1 MQIREVAELLKLVAA
16 IDNRKVTPELVEAW
30 HSVIGFMPFDVAKE
44 ALAMARKD
52 DRVNWLEPKHLV
64 SWARDAA
71 FKLDREENAPLP
83 ESVVGAKTFSPQP
96 TCREHGKK
104 IMECMPCMRQLK
116 PMAED
121 NQAKILGWAKRN
133 LFA

>member
-83 ESVVGAKTFSPQP
+83 ESVVGAKTFTPQP
-96 TCREHGKK
+96 ICREHGQK
-104 IMECMPCMRQLK
+104 IMSCIPCQRMLK
-116 PMAED
+116 SMADEP
-121 NQAKILGWAKRN
+121 QAKILAYAKQN

>member
-1 MQIREVAELLKLVAA
+1 MQITETKELLKLVAA
-16 IDNRKVTPELVEAW
+16 IDNRKVTPEQIEAW
-30 HSVIGFMPFDVAKE
+30 HSIIGFMPFDVAKE

-71 FKLDREENAPLP
+71 FKLDREQNAPLP
-83 ESVVGAKTFSPQP
+83 ESVIGASTFSPQP
-96 TCREHGKK
+96 LCRDHGEK
-104 IMECMPCMRQLK
+104 IMSCKPCQGKLRA
-116 PMAED
+116 MADEP
-121 NQAKILGWAKRN
+121 QAKILAYAKQN